1 MFYKKAID
9 PLVGLILLHP
19 LVITF
24 TLLSSSY
31 PIYYNIPVTYWF
43 IILTSFII
51 SLLFLL
57 LNKWIKSE
65 ILTYILLIT
74 DIPFIGVIIH
84 FTGGMESLFPLLYVV
99 LIITSA
105 IYLYRKGA
113 YIISLF
119 SVLCFFG
126 LMLFEINERS
136 LQAKYVIQQFYFF
149 SLLFLFTAILSGW
162 LSERY
167 RIRTEELK
175 KLNLTTEEIVKN
187 LPSGILVIDSG
198 GSVIYTNIIEDDIR
212 SYVHLY
218 LARFLKNPERIG
230 NVREL
235 KIKNTFYLL
244 SCSLI
249 GTRQGALAILQD
261 LTKIKRLEEASRI
274 SKQTKMLAELGGS
287 LAHEIRNP
295 LASIRGSLEVV
306 AKARVPKSAKP
317 FIEMA
322 LKESIRLNEIVT
334 DFLNFAQFVP
344 KKTYRTKVSDVINE
358 ALLDIIPHFSE
369 KKLEFIRDGV
379 DFEMMADLNRLK
391 SGILNILINA
401 CEVSEQGKKIFIK
414 TGYNNKYGWIEIID
428 QGPGIAKKD
437 LKKIFQP
444 FYTTKKGGTGLGLS
458 IAQKII
464 EAHNGNIEVSSK
476 VGKGTTFRIVL
487 PLA

>member
-1 MFYKKAID
+1 MFYKKSID

-65 ILTYILLIT
+65 ILTYILLMT

-113 YIISLF
+113 YIISLL

-187 LPSGILVIDSG
+187 LPSGILVIDSE

-218 LARFLKNPERIG
+218 LARFLKSPERID

-244 SCSLI
+244 SCSHI
-249 GTRQGALAILQD
+249 GNRQGALAILQD
-261 LTKIKRLEEASRI
+261 LTKIKKLEEASRI

-295 LASIRGSLEVV
+295 LASIRGSLEVI

-344 KKTYRTKVSDVINE
+344 KKTYRIKVSDVINE
-358 ALLDIIPHFSE
+358 ALLYIISHFGE

-379 DFEMMADLNRLK
+379 DFEIMADLNRLK

-476 VGKGTTFRIVL
+476 VGKGAIFRIIL

>member
-1 MFYKKAID
+1 MFKKTIN
-9 PLVGLILLHP
+9 PLTGLILLHP

-24 TLLSSSY
+24 ILLSSSY
-31 PIYYNIPVTYWF
+31 PVYYKVPITHWF
-43 IILTSFII
+43 IILIYFLI
-51 SLLFLL
+51 SLLCLIFNRL
-57 LNKWIKSE
+57 IKSE
-65 ILTYILLIT
+65 ILTYILLII
-74 DIPFIGVIIH
+74 DVPLIAVIIH
-84 FTGGMESLFPLLYVV
+84 FTGGMESLFPLLYVL
-99 LIITSA
+99 LIIASA

-113 YIISLF
+113 YIISLI
-119 SVLCFFG
+119 SVFCFLV
-126 LMLFEINERS
+126 LMLFEINEKS
-136 LQAKYVIQQFYFF
+136 LQARYVIQQFYLF

-167 RIRTEELK
+167 RLRTEELR

-187 LPSGILVIDSG
+187 LPSGILVIDNA
-198 GSVIYTNIIEDDIR
+198 GSIIYTNINEEDDIR
-212 SYVHLY
+212 AYVHLY
-218 LARFLKNPERIG
+218 LARFLRNPERID

-235 KIKNTFYLL
+235 KIKNTFFLL

-249 GTRQGALAILQD
+249 GERQGALAILQD
-261 LTKIKRLEEASRI
+261 LTKIKKLEEASRI

-295 LASIRGSLEVV
+295 LASIRGALEVI
-306 AKARVPKSAKP
+306 AKSKIPRSTKP

-344 KKTYRTKVSDVINE
+344 KKTYRTKVSDVIDE
-358 ALLDIIPHFSE
+358 ALLDIIPQFSD
-369 KKLEFIRDGV
+369 KKLEFIREGV
-379 DFEMMADLNRLK
+379 DFEIMADLNRLK
-391 SGILNILINA
+391 SGVVNILINA
-401 CEVSEQGKKIFIK
+401 CEVSDTGKKIFVK
-414 TGYNNKYGWIEIID
+414 TNYNNKFGWIEITD

-464 EAHNGNIEVSSK
+464 EAHNGNIEVSSEI
-476 VGKGTTFRIVL
+476 GKGATFKIVL

>member
-1 MFYKKAID
+1 MLSKKTIN
-9 PLVGLILLHP
+9 PLVGLILLNP

-24 TLLSSSY
+24 ILLSSSY
-31 PIYYNIPVTYWF
+31 PVNYTIPATYWL
-43 IILTSFII
+43 IILVSFVI
-51 SLLFLL
+51 SLLFLIL
-57 LNKWIKSE
+57 HKWIKPE

-74 DIPFIGVIIH
+74 DIPLIAVIIH
-84 FTGGMESLFPLLYVV
+84 FTGGISSLFPLLYVV

-105 IYLYRKGA
+105 IYTYRKGA
-113 YIISLF
+113 YIISLI
-119 SVLCFFG
+119 SVFCFLG
-126 LMLFEINERS
+126 LMFFEINEQS
-136 LQAKYVIQQFYFF
+136 LQPKYVIQQFYLF

-187 LPSGILVIDSG
+187 LPSGILVIDAN
-198 GSVIYTNIIEDDIR
+198 GSVIYTNIPQDDIR

-218 LARFLKNPERIG
+218 LARFLKNPERG
-230 NVREL
+230 GDVREL
-235 KIKNTFYLL
+235 KVKKNFFLL

-249 GTRQGALAILQD
+249 GNKQGALAILQD
-261 LTKIKRLEEASRI
+261 LTEIKKLEEASRI
-274 SKQTKMLAELGGS
+274 SRQTKMLAELGGS

-295 LASIRGSLEVV
+295 LASIRGSLEVIS
-306 AKARVPKSAKP
+306 KTRFPKSAKP

-344 KKTYRTKVSDVINE
+344 KKTYRIRVSDVINE

-369 KKLEFIRDGV
+369 KKL
-379 DFEMMADLNRLK
+379 DFEREGTDFEIMADLNRLK
-391 SGILNILINA
+391 SGVLNILINA

-414 TGYNNKYGWIEIID
+414 TNYNNKYGWIEITD

-444 FYTTKKGGTGLGLS
+444 FFTTKKGGTGLGLS

-464 EAHNGNIEVSSK
+464 EAHNGNIEVSSRI
-476 VGKGTTFRIVL
+476 GKGTTFRIIL

>member
-1 MFYKKAID
+1 MLNKKTID

-24 TLLSSSY
+24 ILLSTSY
-31 PIYYNIPVTYWF
+31 PVNYSIPATYWF
-43 IILTSFII
+43 IILISFVI
-51 SLLFLL
+51 SSVFLFLH
-57 LNKWIKSE
+57 KWIKPE

-74 DIPFIGVIIH
+74 DIPLIAVIIH
-84 FTGGMESLFPLLYVV
+84 FTGGIDSLFPLLYVV

-105 IYLYRKGA
+105 IYTYRKGA
-113 YIISLF
+113 YIISLL
-119 SVLCFFG
+119 SVLCFLG
-126 LMLFEINERS
+126 LMLFEINEQS
-136 LQAKYVIQQFYFF
+136 LQSKYVIQQFYLF

-187 LPSGILVIDSG
+187 LPSGILVIDAS
-198 GSVIYTNIIEDDIR
+198 GSVIYTNISQDDIR

-218 LARFLKNPERIG
+218 LARFLKNPEHGG

-235 KIKNTFYLL
+235 KIKKNFFLL

-249 GTRQGALAILQD
+249 GNKQGALAILQD
-261 LTKIKRLEEASRI
+261 LTEIKKLEETSRI

-295 LASIRGSLEVV
+295 LASIRGSLEVIS
-306 AKARVPKSAKP
+306 KTRFPKSAKP

-344 KKTYRTKVSDVINE
+344 KKTYRTRVNDVINE
-358 ALLDIIPHFSE
+358 ALLDVVPHFRE
-369 KKLEFIRDGV
+369 KKLDFIRDGV
-379 DFEMMADLNRLK
+379 DFEIMADLNRLK

-414 TGYNNKYGWIEIID
+414 TNYNNKFGWIEITD

-444 FYTTKKGGTGLGLS
+444 FFTTKKGGTGLGLS

-476 VGKGTTFRIVL
+476 TGEGTTFRIIL

>member
-9 PLVGLILLHP
+9 SLVGLILLQP

-24 TLLSSSY
+24 ILLSSSY
-31 PIYYNIPVTYWF
+31 PVYYNIPVTYWF
-43 IILTSFII
+43 IIISSFII
-51 SLLFLL
+51 SLLFLFL
-57 LNKWIKSE
+57 SKWIKSE

-74 DIPFIGVIIH
+74 DIPLIGVIIY
-84 FTGGMESLFPLLYVV
+84 FTGGMESFFPLLYVV

-113 YIISLF
+113 YIISLI

-126 LMLFEINERS
+126 LMLLEINKES
-136 LQAKYVIQQFYFF
+136 LQAKYIIQQFYFF

-198 GSVIYTNIIEDDIR
+198 GSIVYTNILQDDIR
-212 SYVHLY
+212 AYVHLY
-218 LARFLKNPERIG
+218 LARFLKNPERVD
-230 NVREL
+230 NVKEL
-235 KIKNTFYLL
+235 KIKNKFFLL
-244 SCSLI
+244 SCSPI
-249 GTRQGALAILQD
+249 GKRHGALAILQD
-261 LTKIKRLEEASRI
+261 LTKIKKLEEVSRI

-295 LASIRGSLEVV
+295 LASIKGSLEVI
-306 AKARVPKSAKP
+306 AKSRVPKSTKP

-322 LKESIRLNEIVT
+322 LKESVRLNEIVT

-344 KKTYRTKVSDVINE
+344 KKTYRIKVSDVINE
-358 ALLDIIPHFSE
+358 ALLDIIPNFSE
-369 KKLEFIRDGV
+369 KKLEFIRDGA
-379 DFEMMADLNRLK
+379 DFEVMADLNRLK

-414 TGYNNKYGWIEIID
+414 TNYNNKFGWIEITD

-476 VGKGTTFRIVL
+476 VGEGTIFKIIL
-487 PLA
+487 PRA